1 MGEAVADAAERIV
14 VLGGGHA
21 GAAVCAF
28 LRQFG
33 WPGEILLLCGEP
45 IAPYHRPPLSKAW
58 LKGEASAESLA
69 LRAASFWEEQRIT
82 LRLGARAVVLDAAAQ
97 ALRLASGEVVPYDHL
112 ILATG
117 ARARRPP
124 IPGAEDPRLRVL
136 REAADAEAL
145 AGQLGAGR
153 RLLIVGGGWIGLEVA
168 ASARALGTEVL
179 LLEREPRLLARVAS
193 EALAERLAARHL
205 AAGVALLNRCAIAAV
220 AQDGVTLNDGTRLGA
235 DVVLLACGAA
245 PEASLARAAGLAE
258 PQGGIAVDAA
268 GRTRDA
274 HIRAIGDVTLRPL
287 PGGGT
292 GRLESVPS
300 ATEQARACA
309 ADLCGKPLPAPETPW
324 FWSDQYELRVQ
335 IAGLLPPAAHR
346 IARGASL
353 FHLDAAGRL
362 ACVESVSDAP
372 GFMAGKRL
380 IAAGRTLDPAR
391 LADPATPLTA
401 VAA

>member
-1 MGEAVADAAERIV
+1 MREVADRIV

-33 WPGEILLLCGEP
+33 WAGEILLLCGEP
-45 IAPYHRPPLSKAW
+45 VPPYHRPPLSKAW

-69 LRAASFWEEQRIT
+69 LRAPGFWAEQRIT
-82 LRLGARAVVLDAAAQ
+82 MRLGARAVTLDRAAR
-97 ALRLASGEVVPYDHL
+97 ALRLESGEAMPYGHL

-117 ARARRPP
+117 ARPRRPP
-124 IPGAEDPRLRVL
+124 IPGAEDPRLHVL
-136 REAADAEAL
+136 RDAADAEGL
-145 AGQLGAGR
+145 AAILGAGR
-153 RLLIVGGGWIGLEVA
+153 RLVIVGGGWIGLEVA
-168 ASARALGTEVL
+168 ASARGLGVEVTV
-179 LLEREPRLLARVAS
+179 LEREPRLLARVAS
-193 EALAERLAARHL
+193 AALAERLAARHA
-205 AAGVALLNRCAIAAV
+205 AAGVVLRSGCGVRAV
-220 AQDGVTLNDGTRLGA
+220 VPEAVTLEDGTRLAA
-235 DVVLLACGAA
+235 DAVLLACGAV
-245 PEASLARAAGLAE
+245 PEDALARAAQLAE
-258 PQGGIAVDAA
+258 TGGGIAVDAA
-268 GRTRDA
+268 GRTRDP

-287 PGGGT
+287 PSGGT

-309 ADLCGKPLPAPETPW
+309 ADLCGRPVSAPETPW

-335 IAGLLPPAAHR
+335 IAGLLPPAPR
-346 IARGASL
+346 SIARGSSL
-353 FHLDAAGRL
+353 FHLDAEGRL

-380 IAAGRTLDPAR
+380 IAAGRVLDPAR

-401 VAA
+401 LAA